1 MQHSESFNFSDVST
15 FYYTSAQ
22 LTRIQS
28 TQVGI
33 AGAGGLGSN
42 CVLALVRSGFQNFV
56 IADFD
61 KVSLSNLNRQQYF
74 PDDIGKYKV
83 ECLEKLIRRINP
95 TAKCLIYTD
104 RITKE
109 NVRSL
114 FLDCQCIVEA
124 FDNAESKAMLAE
136 EYIAS
141 DKLLVSVSGIG
152 GYGKTDRIITRKV
165 RDNFYLIGDG
175 ISEVGENKKPFA
187 PCVMVAA
194 AKQADV
200 VLEWCLDQNKLKY

>member
-1 MQHSESFNFSDVST
+1 MQHSELFNFNDVSS
-15 FYYTSAQ
+15 FYYTSSQ
-22 LTRIQS
+22 LSRIQS
-28 TQVGI
+28 VQIGI

-42 CVLALVRSGFQNFV
+42 CALALVRSGFVNFV

-83 ECLEKLIRRINP
+83 ECLEKLIRKINP
-95 TAKCLIYTD
+95 SAKCLIYND

-109 NVRSL
+109 NATDV
-114 FLDCQCIVEA
+114 FFKCQCIVEA

-136 EYIAS
+136 EFIAS
-141 DKLLVSVSGIG
+141 DRLLVSVSGLG
-152 GYGKTDRIITRKV
+152 GYGMTDRIITRKV
-165 RDNFYLIGDG
+165 RDNFYLVGDG
-175 ISEVGENKKPFA
+175 VSEVGENNKPFA
-187 PCVMVAA
+187 PCVMIAA

-200 VLEWCLDQNKLKY
+200 VLEWVLESK